1 MPNKKRKLLLTVAA
15 ERFLLAFILK
25 KMSVFQFSKR
35 YVFFKK
41 CFGIVFL
48 VPKSPNR
55 PKFISPAEFSWFVL
69 VVISTSGKLR
79 FVMTEG

>member
-15 ERFLLAFILK
+15 GRFLLAFILK
-25 KMSVFQFSKR
+25 INVCFSILKKDM
-35 YVFFKK
+35 FFKK
-41 CFGIVFL
+41 CFGIVL
-48 VPKSPNR
+48 LLPKSPNR
-55 PKFISPAEFSWFVL
+55 PKFISSAEFSWFVL